1 MACDVCWK
9 AKKSCGNGGKSF
21 GWSLQCSTEIN
32 HNYRSSS
39 RSGVPHQGRT
49 QVAHPENNEV
59 MQSVLRCQRHFN
71 WRGGGSQWRPNLH
84 QPAPWQASVNGRQ
97 IIKIRRCCDSEDHKE
112 VHSEHKGITEGG
124 HGGDVSKA
132 WARACSGSKNLWWNG
147 LPDGVSVLVGFF
159 RTVVIIMS
167 FARNRTSPRLLVWN
181 IIHLHDLLYCE

>member
-9 AKKSCGNGGKSF
+9 LKKSCGNRGKSF
-21 GWSLQCSTEIN
+21 GWSLQRSTEIN

-39 RSGVPHQGRT
+39 RSGGPHQGRT
-49 QVAHPENNEV
+49 QVTHPENNEV
-59 MQSVLRCQRHFN
+59 MQSILRRQRHFN
-71 WRGGGSQWRPNLH
+71 WRGGGSRWRPNLH
-84 QPAPWQASVNGRQ
+84 QPAPCQASTNGRR
-97 IIKIRRCCDSEDHKE
+97 IVKIWRCCDSEDHKE

-132 WARACSGSKNLWWNG
+132 RARACSGSKNLQWNG

-167 FARNRTSPRLLVWN
+167 FAHNRTSPHLLVWN
-181 IIHLHDLLYCE
+181 IIHLHNLLYCE